1 MHRRQHQS
9 LVSTL
14 SCRNRYHRARITR
27 LVGQAAALT
36 AAAVLVSPGGLG
48 QVVSS
53 NPRAIDRQVVAREA
67 CTVQPRRE
75 RDLIRLAL
83 EPEGIARA
91 LLGQEP
97 VATPEPPPP
106 GKPADPEIVAS
117 VNVTAEQLVACYNS
131 GDLRRLFALYSQ
143 DYLNTVWGGFAGPN
157 PSREQVREAI
167 AFMRTPVPQTPGDRI
182 SLISVQDVQELAD
195 GRVMAVLNLS
205 TGSLLA
211 TFRYSDGWYQLDWAY
226 PLP

>member
-1 MHRRQHQS
+1 MHRQQ
-9 LVSTL
+9 LL
-14 SCRNRYHRARITR
+14 SPLSSPSRRARWLRTR
-27 LVGQAAALT
+27 STCPVSHVVVLTLGVVLATAGDVGHTARANAPLV
-36 AAAVLVSPGGLG
+36 
-48 QVVSS
+48 
-53 NPRAIDRQVVAREA
+53 DRQVASSA
-67 CTVQPRRE
+67 TCIVQPRRE

-83 EPEGIARA
+83 APKGIARSLA
-91 LLGQEP
+91 SQSP

-106 GKPADPEIVAS
+106 GVPADPEIVAS
-117 VNVTAEQLVACYNS
+117 VNATAEQLIACYNA
-131 GDLRRLFALYSQ
+131 GDLRRLFALYSEG
-143 DYLNTVWGGFAGPN
+143 YLYTVWGGFAGPN

-167 AFMRTPVPQTPGDRI
+167 RFMARPVPQSLGDRI

-211 TFRYSDGWYQLDWAY
+211 TFRYTDGWFQLDWAY